1 MSKFFNKKIASA
13 GQQSGK
19 NNKSSILF
27 YWLALLAAFKGIQWL
42 VEVIPKNNR
51 VDISKSVGGVW
62 CEKEVRC

>member
-27 YWLALLAAFKGIQWL
+27 YGLALLAAFKGIQWL
-42 VEVIPKNNR
+42 VEVIPKIIEW
-51 VDISKSVGGVW
+51 ISL
-62 CEKEVRC
+62 RM

>member
-27 YWLALLAAFKGIQWL
+27 YGLALLTAFKGIQLL
-42 VEVIPKNNR
+42 VEVIPKIIEWISLR
-51 VDISKSVGGVW
+51 V
-62 CEKEVRC
+62 